1 MYALADLTPEHSDN
15 AEWYAPDESA
25 RCAVLVYRGFERP
38 IFLDSGDLEQVRRT
52 IPELAAENRFYFSVR
67 PASLALLEEAGYVI
81 PKPKR
86 MLRMRLGRSAFRI
99 GPAGSAVRLSPAD
112 LERLQ
117 ALYADGD
124 ARGEA
129 PEFFLPSML
138 DSGVYF
144 GAIAGDGLAAVAG
157 THVFAPEQ
165 DVAGV
170 GNIYTRRDLRR
181 QGFARQATTAL
192 VEHLIE
198 RGVGVICLNV
208 AVENSGAIALYR
220 SLGFEV
226 HCEYFE
232 GEALR
237 T

>member
-1 MYALADLTPEHSDN
+1 LYALADLTPGHSDK
-15 AEWYAPDESA
+15 AEWYAPDESG
-25 RCAVLVYRGFERP
+25 RCAVLVYRGFGRP

-52 IPELAAENRFYFSVR
+52 IPGLAAESRFYLSVR
-67 PASLALLEEAGYVI
+67 PASLALLEEAGYAI

-86 MLRMRLGRSAFRI
+86 MLRMRLGRRQLRI
-99 GPAGSAVRLSPAD
+99 GAANSAVRLSLAD

-124 ARGEA
+124 ARSEA

-144 GAIAGDGLAAVAG
+144 GALAGDGLAAVAG
-157 THVFAPEQ
+157 THVFAPEH

-170 GNIYTRRDLRR
+170 GNIYTRWDLRR
-181 QGFARQATTAL
+181 QGFARQATMAL

-198 RGVGVICLNV
+198 RDVGVICLNV
-208 AVENSGAIALYR
+208 GVENAGAIALYR
-220 SLGFEV
+220 ELGFQV

-232 GEALR
+232 GEAVR
-237 T
+237 F